1 MPKLNKLSKDVI
13 DYQATKS
20 SEAFSR
26 ILKGVHQWLFTE
38 TRRLYFILSNSGG
51 YSVTR
56 DDCKQEL
63 LLVLLKAIERYDHR
77 SGANFFTVLH
87 NHHATATVL
96 TRKRKLHQ
104 FCATRGAVES
114 DLDLA
119 TLRPTEQLSRNLAD
133 SVEQKDFTEIAEE
146 YAKLVSCM
154 DCCLTDRESDI
165 LHKRAEGLT
174 LLEIGND
181 YGITRERIRQLEKRA
196 LRKLDEKLA
205 VFTHE
210 AEEPKA
216 KPDPVLQ
223 AAYWVK
229 ISKQVN
235 RAVGSVKARKRLIE
249 MLTGG
254 SSTYLASA

>member
-1 MPKLNKLSKDVI
+1 MPHLNQLSKDVI

-20 SEAFSR
+20 SESFSR
-26 ILKGVHQWLFTE
+26 ILKGVNQWLFTE
-38 TRRLYFILSNSGG
+38 TRKLNYILKKDG
-51 YSVTR
+51 YSVTE

-77 SGANFFTVLH
+77 HGANFFTVLH
-87 NHHATATVL
+87 NHHATATVM
-96 TRKRKLHQ
+96 TRKRKLHP
-104 FCATRGAVES
+104 FSATRDAVES
-114 DLDLA
+114 GLDLA
-119 TLRPTEQLSRNLAD
+119 TLRPTEQLSRNLSD
-133 SVEQKDFTEIAEE
+133 DVDQKDFAEIREE
-146 YAKLVSCM
+146 HAKLVSCM
-154 DCCLTDRESDI
+154 DCCLTERESDI

-181 YGITRERIRQLEKRA
+181 YGVSRERIRQLEKRA
-196 LRKLDEKLA
+196 LRKVEEKHA

-210 AEEPKA
+210 EEKPKA

-223 AAYWVK
+223 AAYWVR

-249 MLTGG
+249 MLTGN